1 MPAVQT
7 CDERL
12 SGKFA
17 KRCGYKPK
25 QGLTRKWYFNWADVD
40 REATQLTNKGTKITQ
55 LILKVN
61 ALLYPA
67 ESAPKGL
74 KAKHALSVMDFGNG
88 YVHTDTLVVLYNGEQ
103 ERERIQE
110 LVDGGRVGSIVEK
123 LDTGVNGELTYE
135 VFGYESGMKIT
146 EDNYDSSANSGVT
159 TITVATEKGEEE
171 STGKKLF
178 LLAGGLADTKAWID
192 ANTFVV

>member
-1 MPAVQT
+1 MAVET

-12 SGKFA
+12 SGQFV

-25 QGLTRKWYFNWADVD
+25 QGLTRKWYLNWEDVD
-40 REATQLTNKGTKITQ
+40 REATQLANKGTKITQ
-55 LILKVN
+55 LVLKQDAVF
-61 ALLYPA
+61 YKA

-74 KAKHALSVMDFGNG
+74 KAKHALSVLDFGNG
-88 YVHTDTLVVLYNGEQ
+88 YVHTDTLAVMYNGEE
-103 ERERIQE
+103 ERTRIQE
-110 LVDGGRVGSIVEK
+110 LVQGGRIISIVEK
-123 LDTGVNGELTYE
+123 LDKGLNGELAFE
-135 VFGYESGMKIT
+135 VFGFESGMTIT

-178 LLAGGLADTKAWID
+178 LLDDGATATEEWIE
-192 ANTFVV
+192 ANTYVP